1 MQFAKSLVTLV
12 VVLTTLGGCASQ
24 NSVEQAR
31 SDNTGEERDPFEPIN
46 RVMWDINW
54 NVLDKYL
61 LRPIT
66 VGYVTVMPQFARTGL
81 LNAANNL
88 QEPANFMNNVFQ
100 GKVDDGMDS
109 LARFMLNTSVGV
121 FGTIDVATKLGID
134 MKQEEF
140 GETLGVW
147 GVDTGPYMMLPALGP
162 NDPRSFSGDVVDGMV
177 YPMAII
183 EGNLAVARYVVSLLE
198 NRAALIEQEGQLAQ
212 SLDEY
217 AFVRDAYFARLEF
230 LVTDGT
236 NLEDDNI
243 DEALDDFA
251 EFEAM
256 FGDFEEDSEGSEDE
270 DKEKPH

>member
-12 VVLTTLGGCASQ
+12 ILLATLGGCASQ
-24 NSVEQAR
+24 SAVEQAETQ
-31 SDNTGEERDPFEPIN
+31 NTASEKDPLESVN

-54 NVLDKYL
+54 NVLDKYF
-61 LRPIT
+61 LRPLT

-81 LNAANNL
+81 LNAADNL
-88 QEPANFMNNVFQ
+88 QEPANFMNNVLQ

-121 FGTIDVATKLGID
+121 FGTIDVASKLGIEV
-134 MKQEEF
+134 KQEEF

-162 NDPRSFSGDVVDGMV
+162 NDPRSFTGDIVDGTV

-183 EGNLAVARYVVSLLE
+183 EGNFAVARYVVSLLE
-198 NRAALIEQEGQLAQ
+198 TRAALMEQEAQLAQ
-212 SLDEY
+212 SLDDY

-230 LVTDGT
+230 LVTDGA
-236 NLEDDNI
+236 NLDDDNI
-243 DEALDDFA
+243 EETLDDFA
-251 EFEAM
+251 EFESM
-256 FGDFEEDSEGSEDE
+256 FDDFEDGSEEQEE
-270 DKEKPH
+270 DKQKPQ